1 MKKIVIAN
9 HKGGVGKTTSSINIS
24 AGLAKKGKNVLIID
38 TDPQSNLTESFGIFD
53 PVKDLYLSF
62 SKGDPLPI
70 INVKK
75 NLSIVPNS
83 LNFSG
88 IELEIA
94 GRMPREIILKEL
106 MTGLDK
112 SYDYC
117 IIDCP
122 PSLGLITLNALVA
135 ADEVYIPMEA
145 EFLAYRGID
154 SIVGIINLVKKH
166 FNPGLM
172 IKGVFF
178 TKYNEQRILTKE
190 IKNQIK
196 GYFGDNLMKT
206 AIRVNVALAEAQSSG
221 KDIFEYDP
229 NSNGAKDY
237 MSLVNEITKN

>member
-24 AGLAKKGKNVLIID
+24 AGLAKKDKNVLIID
-38 TDPQSNLTESFGIFD
+38 ADPQSNLTESFGIFD

-106 MTGLDK
+106 IAGLDK
-112 SYDYC
+112 TYDYC

-178 TKYNEQRILTKE
+178 TKYNEQRVLTKE

-237 MSLVNEITKN
+237 MSLVNEIIKN

>member
-53 PVKDLYLSF
+53 PIKDLYLSF
-62 SKGDPLPI
+62 SKGEPLPI

-106 MTGLDK
+106 IAGLDK
-112 SYDYC
+112 TYDYC

-135 ADEVYIPMEA
+135 ADEVYIPIEA

-178 TKYNEQRILTKE
+178 TKYNEQRVLTKE
-190 IKNQIK
+190 IKTQIK

-229 NSNGAKDY
+229 KSNGAKDY
-237 MSLVNEITKN
+237 MSLVNEIIKR

>member
-24 AGLAKKGKNVLIID
+24 AGLVKKGKNVLIID

-112 SYDYC
+112 TYDYC

-166 FNPGLM
+166 FNPELM

-206 AIRVNVALAEAQSSG
+206 TIRVNVALAEAQSSG

>member
-38 TDPQSNLTESFGIFD
+38 ADPQSNLTESFGIFD

-62 SKGDPLPI
+62 SKGEPLPI

-106 MTGLDK
+106 IAGLDK
-112 SYDYC
+112 TYDYC

-172 IKGVFF
+172 TKGVFF
-178 TKYNEQRILTKE
+178 TKYNEQRVLTKE

-206 AIRVNVALAEAQSSG
+206 VIRVNVALAEAQSSG

-229 NSNGAKDY
+229 KSNGAKDY
-237 MSLVNEITKN
+237 MSLVNEILNK

>member
-38 TDPQSNLTESFGIFD
+38 ADPQSNLTESFGIFD

-106 MTGLDK
+106 MAGLDK
-112 SYDYC
+112 TFDYC

-178 TKYNEQRILTKE
+178 TKYNEQRVLTKE

-229 NSNGAKDY
+229 KSNGAKDY
-237 MSLVNEITKN
+237 MSLVNEIIKR

>member
-62 SKGDPLPI
+62 SKGEPLPI

-75 NLSIVPNS
+75 YLSIVPNS

-106 MTGLDK
+106 MAGLDK
-112 SYDYC
+112 TYDYC

-178 TKYNEQRILTKE
+178 TKYNEQRVLTKE
-190 IKNQIK
+190 IKNQIN

-229 NSNGAKDY
+229 KSNGAKDY
-237 MSLVNEITKN
+237 MSLVNEIIKR

>member
-62 SKGDPLPI
+62 SKGEPLPI

-106 MTGLDK
+106 MAGLDK
-112 SYDYC
+112 TYDYC

-178 TKYNEQRILTKE
+178 TKYNEQRVLTKE

-229 NSNGAKDY
+229 KSNGAKDY
-237 MSLVNEITKN
+237 MSLVNEIIKN

>member
-38 TDPQSNLTESFGIFD
+38 ADPQSNLTESFGIFD

-62 SKGDPLPI
+62 SKGEPLSI

-106 MTGLDK
+106 IAGLDK
-112 SYDYC
+112 TYDYC

-135 ADEVYIPMEA
+135 ADDVYIPMEA

-172 IKGVFF
+172 TKGVFF
-178 TKYNEQRILTKE
+178 TKYNEQRVLTKE

-237 MSLVNEITKN
+237 MSLVNEIIKR

>member
-53 PVKDLYLSF
+53 PIKDLYISF
-62 SKGDPLPI
+62 SKGEPLPI

-112 SYDYC
+112 TFEYC

-178 TKYNEQRILTKE
+178 TKYNEQRVLTKE

-229 NSNGAKDY
+229 KSNGAKDY
-237 MSLVNEITKN
+237 MSLVNEIIKR

>member
-1 MKKIVIAN
+1 MKKIVIVN

-24 AGLAKKGKNVLIID
+24 AGLAKKGNKVIIID
-38 TDPQSNLTESFGIFD
+38 ADPQANLTESFGIFD
-53 PVKDLYLSF
+53 PIKDLYLSF
-62 SKGDPLPI
+62 SKGEPLPI
-70 INVKK
+70 IEVKK

-106 MTGLDK
+106 MAGLDK
-112 SYDYC
+112 TYDYC

-154 SIVGIINLVKKH
+154 SIVGIINIVKKH
-166 FNPGLM
+166 FNPRLM

-178 TKYNEQRILTKE
+178 TKYNEQRILTKK
-190 IKNQIK
+190 IKDQIK

-206 AIRVNVALAEAQSSG
+206 VIRVNVALAEAQSSG

-229 NSNGAKDY
+229 ESNGAKDY
-237 MSLVNEITKN
+237 MSLVNEISK

>member
-38 TDPQSNLTESFGIFD
+38 ADPQSNLTESFGIFD
-53 PVKDLYLSF
+53 PVKDLYISF
-62 SKGDPLPI
+62 SKGEPLPI

-112 SYDYC
+112 TYDYC

-178 TKYNEQRILTKE
+178 TKYNEQRVLTKE

-196 GYFGDNLMKT
+196 GYFGENLMKT

-229 NSNGAKDY
+229 KSNGAKDY

>member
-62 SKGDPLPI
+62 SKGEPLPI

-106 MTGLDK
+106 MAGLDK
-112 SYDYC
+112 TFDYC

-178 TKYNEQRILTKE
+178 TKYNEQRVLTKE

-237 MSLVNEITKN
+237 MSLVNEIIKN

>member
-112 SYDYC
+112 TYDYC

-206 AIRVNVALAEAQSSG
+206 TIRVNVALAEAQSSG

>member
-62 SKGDPLPI
+62 SKGEPLPI

-106 MTGLDK
+106 MAGFDK
-112 SYDYC
+112 TFDYC
-117 IIDCP
+117 LIDCP

-178 TKYNEQRILTKE
+178 TKYNEQRVLTKE

-229 NSNGAKDY
+229 KSNGAKDY
-237 MSLVNEITKN
+237 MSLVNEIIKR

>member
-53 PVKDLYLSF
+53 PDKDLYLSF
-62 SKGDPLPI
+62 SKGEPLPI

-106 MTGLDK
+106 IAGLDK
-112 SYDYC
+112 TYDYC

-178 TKYNEQRILTKE
+178 TKYNEQRVLTKE

-206 AIRVNVALAEAQSSG
+206 VIRVNVALAEAQSSG

-229 NSNGAKDY
+229 ESNGAKDY
-237 MSLVNEITKN
+237 MSLVNEISKN

>member
-24 AGLAKKGKNVLIID
+24 AGLVKKGKNVLIID

-112 SYDYC
+112 TYDYC

-166 FNPGLM
+166 FNPELM

>member
-1 MKKIVIAN
+1 M
-9 HKGGVGKTTSSINIS
+9 
-24 AGLAKKGKNVLIID
+24 
-38 TDPQSNLTESFGIFD
+38 
-53 PVKDLYLSF
+53 
-62 SKGDPLPI
+62 
-70 INVKK
+70 
-75 NLSIVPNS
+75 
-83 LNFSG
+83 
-88 IELEIA
+88 EIA

-106 MTGLDK
+106 IAGLDK
-112 SYDYC
+112 TYDYC

-172 IKGVFF
+172 TKGVFF
-178 TKYNEQRILTKE
+178 TKYNEQRVLTKE

-229 NSNGAKDY
+229 KSNGAKDY
-237 MSLVNEITKN
+237 MSLVNEIIKR

>member
-62 SKGDPLPI
+62 SKGEPLPI

-94 GRMPREIILKEL
+94 GRMPREIILKDL
-106 MTGLDK
+106 MAGLDK
-112 SYDYC
+112 TYDYC

-229 NSNGAKDY
+229 NSNGSKDY
-237 MSLVNEITKN
+237 MSLVNEIIRK

>member
-53 PVKDLYLSF
+53 PVKDLYHSF

-112 SYDYC
+112 TYDYC

-178 TKYNEQRILTKE
+178 TKYNEQRVLTKE

-206 AIRVNVALAEAQSSG
+206 TIRVNVALAEAQSSG

>member
-1 MKKIVIAN
+1 MRKIVIVN
-9 HKGGVGKTTSSINIS
+9 HKGGVGKTTSAINIS
-24 AGLAKKGKNVLIID
+24 AGLAKMGNNVLVID
-38 TDPQSNLTESFGIFD
+38 ADAQANLTESFGIFD
-53 PVKDLYLSF
+53 PAKDMYLSF

-70 INVKK
+70 VKVKK
-75 NLSIVPNS
+75 NLSVVPNS
-83 LNFSG
+83 LNFAG

-106 MTGLDK
+106 MQGIGNG
-112 SYDYC
+112 YDYC

-145 EFLAYRGID
+145 EFLAFRGID

-166 FNPGLM
+166 FNSGLM

-178 TKYNEQRILTKE
+178 TKYNEQRVLTKE
-190 IKNQIK
+190 IRNQIK

-206 AIRVNVALAEAQSSG
+206 SIRVNVALAEAQSSG
-221 KDIFEYDP
+221 KDIFEYDST
-229 NSNGAKDY
+229 SNGATDY
-237 MSLVNEITKN
+237 MSLVKEIKKN

>member
-1 MKKIVIAN
+1 MKKIVIVN

-24 AGLAKKGKNVLIID
+24 AGLAKKGKKVIIID
-38 TDPQSNLTESFGIFD
+38 ADPQANLTESFGVFD

-62 SKGDPLPI
+62 SKGEPLPI

-106 MTGLDK
+106 MAGLDK
-112 SYDYC
+112 TYDYC

-135 ADEVYIPMEA
+135 TDEVYIPMEA

-178 TKYNEQRILTKE
+178 TKYNEQRVLTKE

-206 AIRVNVALAEAQSSG
+206 VIRVNVELAEAQSSG
-221 KDIFEYDP
+221 KDIFEYDSD
-229 NSNGAKDY
+229 SNGAKDY
-237 MSLVNEITKN
+237 MSLVNEISKN

>member
-1 MKKIVIAN
+1 MMKVNMSKMEF
-9 HKGGVGKTTSSINIS
+9 KELLEEYTSN
-24 AGLAKKGKNVLIID
+24 
-38 TDPQSNLTESFGIFD
+38 
-53 PVKDLYLSF
+53 
-62 SKGDPLPI
+62 
-70 INVKK
+70 
-75 NLSIVPNS
+75 
-83 LNFSG
+83 
-88 IELEIA
+88 LEIA

-106 MTGLDK
+106 MAGLDK
-112 SYDYC
+112 TYDYC

-178 TKYNEQRILTKE
+178 TKYNEQRVLTKE
-190 IKNQIK
+190 IKTQIK

-229 NSNGAKDY
+229 ESNGAKDY
-237 MSLVNEITKN
+237 MSLVTKILNK

>member
-53 PVKDLYLSF
+53 PDKDLYLSF
-62 SKGDPLPI
+62 SKGEPLPI

-106 MTGLDK
+106 MSELDK
-112 SYDYC
+112 TYDYC

-172 IKGVFF
+172 TKGVFF
-178 TKYNEQRILTKE
+178 TKYNEQRVLTKE

-237 MSLVNEITKN
+237 MSLVNEIIKR

>member
-53 PVKDLYLSF
+53 PDKDLYLSF
-62 SKGDPLPI
+62 SKGEPLPI

-106 MTGLDK
+106 MSDLDK
-112 SYDYC
+112 TYDYC

-166 FNPGLM
+166 FNPELM

-178 TKYNEQRILTKE
+178 TKYNEQRVLTKE

-237 MSLVNEITKN
+237 MSLVNELIKR

>member
-38 TDPQSNLTESFGIFD
+38 ADPQSNLTESFGIFD
-53 PVKDLYLSF
+53 PVEDLCLSF
-62 SKGDPLPI
+62 SKGEPLPI

-106 MTGLDK
+106 MAGLDK
-112 SYDYC
+112 TYDYC

-178 TKYNEQRILTKE
+178 TKYNEQRVLTKE

-229 NSNGAKDY
+229 KSNGAKDY
-237 MSLVNEITKN
+237 MSLVNEIIKR

>member
-38 TDPQSNLTESFGIFD
+38 ADPQSNLTESFGIFD

-62 SKGDPLPI
+62 SKGEPLPI

-106 MTGLDK
+106 MSELDK
-112 SYDYC
+112 TYDYC

-172 IKGVFF
+172 TKGVFF
-178 TKYNEQRILTKE
+178 TKYNEQRVLTKE

-206 AIRVNVALAEAQSSG
+206 VIRVNVALAEAQSSG

-237 MSLVNEITKN
+237 MSLVNEIIKR

>member
-53 PVKDLYLSF
+53 PVKDLYHSF
-62 SKGDPLPI
+62 SKGEPLPI

-106 MTGLDK
+106 MAGLDK
-112 SYDYC
+112 TYDYC

-178 TKYNEQRILTKE
+178 TKYNEQRVLTKE

-206 AIRVNVALAEAQSSG
+206 TIRVNVALAEAQSSG